1 MKSKN
6 IIVYQRKRLAKKAIC
21 KGPAFT
27 LTQNNRRICQG
38 RALTLKALALNGL
51 TLALGLRRK
60 LGLMF
65 LGLGLVGFLFFLSP
79 YIAVWQAKKR
89 AQGFAPLIAK
99 KMEPVRPI
107 AYETQITATETE
119 NPPEPTKEEKPKEI
133 KSFYLTI
140 EKIGLI
146 SAPIVAQVD
155 VNDKNQ
161 YQKAL
166 SQGLV
171 HAQST
176 SLPDEG
182 RMVYIFGHSTN
193 YAWFVKEI
201 NALFYQIEKLET
213 GDRVKIEFNGQSF
226 VYYVYDKK
234 IVDYNDTNPIEQVAN
249 EDVLVLQS
257 CWPPGTTLKRVL
269 IFCRPS
275 KFGGLIY

>member
-6 IIVYQRKRLAKKAIC
+6 IIIYQHKRLAKKAQCKGPALTNKHVILPQC

-27 LTQNNRRICQG
+27 LKG
-38 RALTLKALALNGL
+38 LALALTGDFK
-51 TLALGLRRK
+51 RK

-65 LGLGLVGFLFFLSP
+65 LGLSLVGFLFFLSP
-79 YIAVWQAKKR
+79 YIAAEQAKKK
-89 AQGFAPLIAK
+89 AQGFAPLITK
-99 KMEPVRPI
+99 KMEPVRPK
-107 AYETQITATETE
+107 AYEAQVTETKTE
-119 NPPEPTKEEKPKEI
+119 DQAVKKGKPAEI

-140 EKIGLI
+140 EKIGLFG
-146 SAPIVAQVD
+146 APVVAQVD

-161 YQKAL
+161 YQRAL
-166 SQGLV
+166 TQGLV

-193 YAWFVKEI
+193 YSWFVKDI

-213 GDRVKIEFNGQSF
+213 GDRVKIEFNGQSYI
-226 VYYVYDKK
+226 YYVYDKK
-234 IVDYNDTNPIEQVAN
+234 IVDFNDTNPIEQVAN

-275 KFGGLIY
+275 KFGGLLY